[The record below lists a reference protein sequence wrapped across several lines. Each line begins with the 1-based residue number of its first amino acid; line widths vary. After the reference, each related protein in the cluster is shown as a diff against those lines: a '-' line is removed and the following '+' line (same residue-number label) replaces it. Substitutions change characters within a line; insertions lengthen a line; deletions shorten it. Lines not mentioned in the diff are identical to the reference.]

1 MWDARYAAVMVFS
14 SLAPRFE
21 PAAMQ
26 QVRALM
32 AKRQRF
38 SATDMRAI
46 RMYGR
51 QEFRPIIDGITIGL
65 QVLLVFIGTLTL
77 GIGGVGVMNIMLV
90 SVDERIREIGLRR
103 AMGARRVHIKA
114 QFLSEALAITL
125 IGGLA
130 GIGLAY
136 LVAAVTGT
144 LPLLGPL
151 YEDDSGV
158 GDIRL
163 LVSPTTA
170 AISAGILLLVG
181 LLSGL
186 APAVRASR
194 LDPAQALRYE

>member
-1 MWDARYAAVMVFS
+1 
-14 SLAPRFE
+14 
-21 PAAMQ
+21 
-26 QVRALM
+26 
-32 AKRQRF
+32 
-38 SATDMRAI
+38 
-46 RMYGR
+46 
-51 QEFRPIIDGITIGL
+51 
-65 QVLLVFIGTLTL
+65 
-77 GIGGVGVMNIMLV
+77 
-90 SVDERIREIGLRR
+90 
-103 AMGARRVHIKA
+103 MGARRIHIKA

-125 IGGLA
+125 IGGLV

-151 YEDDSGV
+151 FEDDSGV

-170 AISAGILLLVG
+170 TISAGILLLVG